1 MHVLDANEIFWMTF
15 YTYDKIM
22 EVWWKR
28 WADAVALYIKLL
40 KQTRMQE
47 TNQTYTLNSFIEEYF
62 GWGHERT
69 SQANKVLK
77 KLWLIDNVVI
87 RWNDWKVQWHYVRV
101 NYLIDE
107 EKVRT
112 SSITYNLTTSLEN
125 QALVSTTRSE
135 MATNALSTQYINAW
149 NTQPKYNSYS
159 DLFNIYYGKDKWID
173 EKACSKILDWLMNH
187 WITTEEI
194 TKAMVL
200 YNCECRVKQDYKY
213 VKKLQTWLKEYHS
226 LDDEQMDEAL
236 ARVVREYREKKMTN
250 EKFAKSKPSQ
260 VIYDDL
266 CNTFWREK
274 IKALWKSENTTQPL
288 LHFI

>member
-15 YTYDKIM
+15 YTYDRIM
-22 EVWWKR
+22 EIWWKR

-69 SQANKVLK
+69 TQANKVLK

-112 SSITYNLTTSLEN
+112 SGITYNLTTSLEN
-125 QALVSTTRSE
+125 QALVSTTPSE
-135 MATNALSTQYINAW
+135 MATNALSTQYINAL
-149 NTQPKYNSYS
+149 S
-159 DLFNIYYGKDKWID
+159 NIKEKFETFWKEYPHARKGKKK
-173 EKACSKILDWLMNH
+173 ESEQYFL
-187 WITTEEI
+187 
-194 TKAMVL
+194 
-200 YNCECRVKQDYKY
+200 KQDANE
-213 VKKLQTWLKEYHS
+213 VLRQVAILK
-226 LDDEQMDEAL
+226 
-236 ARVVREYREKKMTN
+236 
-250 EKFAKSKPSQ
+250 
-260 VIYDDL
+260 
-266 CNTFWREK
+266 WK
-274 IKALWKSENTTQPL
+274 IKAWLQDAQYIPACERWIRDFTELNEDVIKQDLVRICKWHLNAGWNMKERSQELKQTFGEQQINEIVKAVQQKDSPKNLFINNTN
-288 LHFI
+288 